1 MLDYLLQVV
10 LFNHCSL
17 ILFLIVFPCVCVCIC
32 VLCFHLCRH
41 THVCVYS
48 GSKLISN
55 GGPFCFCFAWFLSY
69 LLSWVS
75 QLNWF
80 SHSSQS
86 TCLRDPLSQ
95 FPNTGIIGRSQCL
108 PSIYISAGDPNY
120 SLPSCVTVC
129 YAMSH
134 LLSHQSAFLHIWIIW
149 KSRHYTQNQFIFT
162 TSNKDYSNL
171 LHLNS

>member
-1 MLDYLLQVV
+1 MLDYLLQVM
-10 LFNHCSL
+10 LFNHCYL

-32 VLCFHLCRH
+32 VLCLHLCRH
-41 THVCVYS
+41 TYVCVYS

-55 GGPFCFCFAWFLSY
+55 GGGFFVLYDFFPIYWVEFLSWTDSVI
-69 LLSWVS
+69 LAS
-75 QLNWF
+75 QLAQEILCLSF
-80 SHSSQS
+80 LS
-86 TCLRDPLSQ
+86 TG
-95 FPNTGIIGRSQCL
+95 FIGRSQCL

-134 LLSHQSAFLHIWIIW
+134 LLSHQSAFLHIWIIS

-162 TSNKDYSNL
+162 TSNKDYSIL

>member
-95 FPNTGIIGRSQCL
+95 FPKYRH
-108 PSIYISAGDPNY
+108 YRK
-120 SLPSCVTVC
+120 VTVPTK
-129 YAMSH
+129 H
-134 LLSHQSAFLHIWIIW
+134 LHKCWGPWLQSSVLCDSMLCNEPSPQPPICFSAYLNHLEEQTLHP
-149 KSRHYTQNQFIFT
+149 KSVY
-162 TSNKDYSNL
+162 
-171 LHLNS
+171 LHNIK